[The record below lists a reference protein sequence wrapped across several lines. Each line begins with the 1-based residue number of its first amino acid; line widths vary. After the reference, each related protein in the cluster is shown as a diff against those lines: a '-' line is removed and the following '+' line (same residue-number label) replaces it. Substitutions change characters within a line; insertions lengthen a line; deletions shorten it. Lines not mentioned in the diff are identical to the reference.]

1 MRLYAGTTRD
11 FVADATRNNI
21 ARRLESAFVE
31 HFRHRPSPAEVRSW
45 EESLARLGLVV
56 SSAKLTDHGIFL
68 EYQLPQNSRRIDALI
83 TGVDK
88 DKRENAV
95 IVELKQWQT
104 SETSDAEA
112 MVTTWLGGHLRDT
125 LHPSVQAQGYRDY
138 LADMHSAFHEEPDP
152 VLLSACAYLH
162 NYRASLDDPIR
173 ATKFEE
179 SMSRAPLFDAEQS
192 AELEDYL
199 VARLN
204 RGHGIPILQR
214 IEESKLRPSK
224 KLLDHISAVV
234 DGEPRFVLLDEQ
246 RVVFE
251 RALAEAKRG
260 FSDLRKHVM
269 LVQGGPGTG
278 KSVLAANLLGKLSKA
293 GLHTQ
298 YTTGSKA
305 FTLTLRKILG
315 RRAAAQLTYT
325 NNYTKTESS
334 SVDVLI
340 CDEAHRVREKSTKMF
355 MTNAQKAA
363 MPPQIEELLNAAKV
377 SVFFIDDLQV
387 VRPGEAGSAE
397 LIRVAA
403 QKVGAD
409 FREYQLETQFR
420 CAGSDAFVN
429 WVDNTLGIRPTA
441 NQIWNRKDEAFDF
454 RIFAS
459 VEALDFAIRERAMQ
473 GASARLVAGFCW
485 PWSKARADGSLVDDV
500 VIGNFRMPWN
510 ARPESRR
517 LAAGIP
523 RAPLWAYE
531 PGGINQVGCVYTA
544 QGFEFDY
551 VGVIWGRDLCFDAL
565 TQQWVPNR
573 KISQDNAFRGQG
585 PLFATYVKNIYRVLL
600 SRGLK
605 GCYVYCED
613 NETAKFLL
621 SRCEGV
627 VFAET
632 AELPSKM
639 AVSKTKSSVLPLKQV
654 PVAQR
659 KHFQNCIPVYDLRIA
674 AGTFGEFQVAD
685 PEAGEWVQPPE
696 NLPPS
701 IDIFVARV
709 HGDSM
714 NRVIP
719 NGAWCVFRRNPAG
732 TRNTKIVIA
741 QLRDYSDPDNGGAF
755 TIKRYESIKR
765 ASPDGHTE
773 NTLIRLKPES
783 TSDKYETIEITADDD
798 NVWIIAEFLRV
809 LT

>member
-1 MRLYAGTTRD
+1 MRLYAGTTSD

-31 HFRHRPSPAEVRSW
+31 HFRHRPSPGEVRSW

-68 EYQLPQNSRRIDALI
+68 EYQLPQNSKRIDALI

-95 IVELKQWQT
+95 IVELKQWQK
-104 SETSDAEA
+104 SEASDAEA
-112 MVTTWLGGHLRDT
+112 MVTTWLGGQLRDK

-173 ATKFEE
+173 ATKFNE

-192 AELEDYL
+192 AELEEYL
-199 VARLN
+199 VARLS

-214 IEESKLRPSK
+214 IEESKLKPSK

-234 DGEPRFVLLDEQ
+234 EGEPRFVLLDEQ

-260 FSDLRKHVM
+260 FSDLRKRVV

-278 KSVLAANLLGKLSKA
+278 KSVLAANLLGRLSRA
-293 GLHTQ
+293 GLNTQ

-305 FTLTLRKILG
+305 FTETLRKILG
-315 RRAAAQLTYT
+315 SRAAAQLTYS
-325 NNYTKTESS
+325 NNYIKSEPN

-340 CDEAHRVREKSTKMF
+340 CDEAHRIREKSTTRF
-355 MTNAQKAA
+355 MTKAQIAA
-363 MPPQIEELLNAAKV
+363 MPPQINELLIAAKV
-377 SVFFIDDLQV
+377 SIFFIDDLQV
-387 VRPGEAGSAE
+387 VRPGEAGSAA
-397 LIRVAA
+397 LIRAA
-403 QKVGAD
+403 AKTIGAD
-409 FREYQLETQFR
+409 LKEYQLEAQFR

-454 RIFAS
+454 RIFRS
-459 VEALDFAIRERAMQ
+459 MEALDLAIRERSTP
-473 GASARLVAGFCW
+473 GSSARLVAGFCW
-485 PWSKARADGSLVDDV
+485 PWSKALGDGSLVDDV
-500 VIGNFRMPWN
+500 VIGKFRRPWN
-510 ARPESRR
+510 ARPESKK

-523 RAPLWAYE
+523 KAPLWAHE

-551 VGVIWGRDLCFDAL
+551 VGVIWGRDLRFDL
-565 TQQWVPNR
+565 STQKWIADR
-573 KISQDNAFRGQG
+573 KFSKDNGMRQSGDA
-585 PLFATYVKNIYRVLL
+585 FATYVRSIYRVLL

-613 NETAKFLL
+613 EETMKFLL

-627 VFAET
+627 VLAET
-632 AELPSKM
+632 AELPTLM
-639 AVSKTKSSVLPLKQV
+639 AVSEAKPTVPPLKQV
-654 PVAQR
+654 PLAQR
-659 KHFQNCIPVYDLRIA
+659 RHFHNCIPVYDLKIA
-674 AGTFGEFQVAD
+674 AGTFGEFQMPSYD
-685 PEAGEWVQPPE
+685 SILWVEPP
-696 NLPPS
+696 PKVRPS
-701 IDIFVARV
+701 MDLFVAQV
-709 HGDSM
+709 IGESM
-714 NRVIP
+714 NRQIP
-719 NGAWCVFRRNPAG
+719 NGAWCLFRFNPGG
-732 TRNTKIVIA
+732 TRNGKIVLA
-741 QLRDYSDPDNGGAF
+741 QVQGYSDPDSGGAF
-755 TIKRYESIKR
+755 TVKRYESFK
-765 ASPDGHTE
+765 AVADDGGQA
-773 NTLIRLKPES
+773 NVLIRLRPES
-783 TSDKYETIEITADDD
+783 LLEGYNPIEIFTDEEDIR
-798 NVWIIAEFLRV
+798 VLAEFLRV
-809 LT
+809 L